1 MFLAIVFA
9 VFRCGFRARCAL
21 EADDAATNRLHK
33 IMAIIGECRF
43 GIHDLSRTESDGE
56 PPLPRFNM
64 ALELGIFFGAKHYG
78 GRQHKAKQAL
88 ILDCSPYRY
97 QKFMS
102 DIAGQDI
109 HCHEGD
115 PHLAV
120 REVVNWLRAHSSLN
134 SVPGGSRA
142 AEEFESLR
150 SYLPSILRHHQ
161 LSPDEM
167 TFGDYSELVLMC
179 LEQR

>member
-1 MFLAIVFA
+1 
-9 VFRCGFRARCAL
+9 
-21 EADDAATNRLHK
+21 
-33 IMAIIGECRF
+33 
-43 GIHDLSRTESDGE
+43 
-56 PPLPRFNM
+56 
-64 ALELGIFFGAKHYG
+64 
-78 GRQHKAKQAL
+78 
-88 ILDCSPYRY
+88 
-97 QKFMS
+97 MS